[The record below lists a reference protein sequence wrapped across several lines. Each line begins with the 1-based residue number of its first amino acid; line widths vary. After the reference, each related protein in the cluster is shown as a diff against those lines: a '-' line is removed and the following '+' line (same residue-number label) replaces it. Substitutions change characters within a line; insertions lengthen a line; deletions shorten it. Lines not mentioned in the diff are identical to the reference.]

1 MGRKS
6 LSGAARVT
14 VLPAAET
21 GPVATSG
28 PLSSLQEAVLELPVE
43 AYHDLWTAENLER
56 LARAYWA
63 YLTRVSLGLLRVVY
77 EPDHRTVVL
86 LTRRLPL
93 LRFRRPE
100 YLTEAGMGQ
109 VEWRIERG
117 LLVSAAGRGEGYLRI
132 QARAGEPAAGKGD
145 VLVRISAE
153 VANFYPFLR
162 GGGWF
167 AQLGARFYNVT
178 QLRIHVWVT
187 YGFLRS
193 LARLDL
199 PTSSIG
205 ALAPDSE

>member
-1 MGRKS
+1 
-6 LSGAARVT
+6 
-14 VLPAAET
+14 
-21 GPVATSG
+21 
-28 PLSSLQEAVLELPVE
+28 
-43 AYHDLWTAENLER
+43 
-56 LARAYWA
+56 
-63 YLTRVSLGLLRVVY
+63 
-77 EPDHRTVVL
+77 
-86 LTRRLPL
+86 
-93 LRFRRPE
+93 
-100 YLTEAGMGQ
+100 MGQ